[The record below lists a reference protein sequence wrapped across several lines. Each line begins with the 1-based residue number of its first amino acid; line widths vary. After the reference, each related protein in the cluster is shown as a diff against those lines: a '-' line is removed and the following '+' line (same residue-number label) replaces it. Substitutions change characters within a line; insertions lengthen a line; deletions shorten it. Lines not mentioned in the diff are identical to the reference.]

1 MVPGDVRPVE
11 DLADLVGDARFV
23 LLGEATHGTHEFY
36 AVRAEL
42 TRRLIAEHGF
52 AGIAVEADWPAA
64 DRVDR
69 YIRRAGADPG
79 PEAALAGFRRFPSW
93 LWRNREVAELVA
105 WLRDHGR
112 GAGFHGL
119 DLYSLRESM
128 SAVVD
133 YLDAVDPPAAD
144 RARRRYACF
153 EDLDER
159 SYGQAAA
166 SGEKDPC
173 EDAVVA
179 QLEELRRR
187 APGEGDAGFA
197 ALQNARL
204 AAGAEAYHRAMYAG
218 GSDAWNLRDVHMA
231 DTLDALHAHTG
242 GGRLV
247 VWAHNSHVGDAR
259 ATEAA
264 ARGEL
269 SLGQLVR
276 ERHGDAVR
284 LVGFT
289 THAGTVTAAREWGGP
304 AERRVLRPSLEGS
317 LERLLH
323 DAGVQRGVV
332 DLRGGALAG
341 RRFSQRMVGVVYR
354 PEAELWNHYLS
365 AHPADQFDALVHLD
379 TTTALEPL
387 ERWAA
392 IDEPAETYPFG
403 L

>member
-1 MVPGDVRPVE
+1 MGPGDVRPVE

-42 TRRLIAEHGF
+42 TRRLVAEHGF
-52 AGIAVEADWPAA
+52 AGVAVEGDWPAA
-64 DRVDR
+64 DRADR
-69 YIRRAGADPG
+69 YVRGAGEDPG
-79 PEAALAGFRRFPSW
+79 PEEALGGFGRFPPW
-93 LWRNREVAELVA
+93 LWRNPVVVELVA
-105 WLRDHGR
+105 WLRAHGR

-119 DLYSLRESM
+119 DLLSLRASM
-128 SAVVD
+128 SAVVE
-133 YLDAVDPPAAD
+133 YLDAVDPPAAA

-159 SYGQAAA
+159 AYGEAAA
-166 SGEKDPC
+166 RGEKDPC

-187 APGEGDAGFA
+187 APGDGDAGFA

-204 AAGAEAYHRAMYAG
+204 ATGAEGFYRAMYTG
-218 GSDAWNLRDVHMA
+218 GSDAWNLRDAHMA
-231 DTLDALHAHTG
+231 DTLDALHAHTD

-269 SLGQLVR
+269 SLGQIVR

-304 AERRVLRPSLEGS
+304 AEHRILRPSLEGS
-317 LERLLH
+317 VERLLH
-323 DAGVQRGVV
+323 DAGVRAGVL
-332 DLRGGALAG
+332 DLRRGALAG
-341 RRFSQRMVGVVYR
+341 QRLSQRMVGVVYR
-354 PEAELWNHYLS
+354 PEAEIWNHYLT
-365 AHPADQFDALVHLD
+365 ARPAEQFDAIVHLD

-392 IDEPAETYPFG
+392 TETCPSG